1 MGQFTGMLGSVK
13 ALSAPGQRQVRRT
26 EFGIDVW
33 SCAGKIP
40 EICVEVKG
48 KTNGQRVDS

>member
-1 MGQFTGMLGSVK
+1 
-13 ALSAPGQRQVRRT
+13 
-26 EFGIDVW
+26 VW